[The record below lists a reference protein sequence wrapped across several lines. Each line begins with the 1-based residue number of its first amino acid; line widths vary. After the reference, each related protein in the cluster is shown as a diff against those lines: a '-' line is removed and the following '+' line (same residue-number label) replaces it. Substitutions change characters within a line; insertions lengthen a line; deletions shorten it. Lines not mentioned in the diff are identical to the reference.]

1 MATLTSGSSL
11 DKLKDNDWVRQALFT
26 PHRTHIQANA
36 RDNDGRFSIGQLMF
50 EDTALGGGR
59 FMNPKPQPC
68 RLSDP
73 KVKSLIASVKT
84 DLSVTGS
91 STDKLNPAQTF
102 GMGRWYAEKIN
113 QHQQYITIQVGI
125 PQFNSIGNFMS
136 SFYDPGQAI
145 LANTGS
151 LIDAMAVTLLST
163 VGSVTVWALCPIFS
177 LLSVGFSTGR
187 KAFADLQ
194 NRPLSKFYY
203 ISPQMTMYWS
213 TVQNIINALVVNLK
227 LQGGVAEGDLK
238 RKGTGPTTVEESLT
252 KNDVLK
258 ELGRILPDIYLADG
272 GGIDV
277 RVVANRY
284 ERLAIAHQKKLQGI
298 TERTRGDAPEWED
311 VASDMVEYFKTGLA
325 GPVGTAALAY
335 PTLKSLIDGYRESG
349 KSADLHLID
358 KLMDAVSPQSAPN
371 KKADTVTVDSTSI
384 NSQAAATTGVTSDG
398 YKLSTSVFDYWQ
410 EKKEFWQSEQRDGGQ
425 FVNFAIDYERHAQ
438 ESFSNTPKESDLAAK
453 MNSRARAGRE
463 MLFNTANGNLGD
475 GILPSVVE
483 TLLGVA
489 SIVISG
495 AANAVGMSGLAM
507 LGGKAFV
514 DIPEF
519 WDSSSVTL
527 PSMSYTIPLRSWS
540 GHPVALLQNIYFP
553 MAMWLAL
560 AAPRSAGRNSY
571 TSPYY
576 VKCWQKGYAQCA
588 SGLVTSLS
596 ITRGAGNVGW
606 NAYGNPIAVDLHV
619 TITDM
624 SKMVHIPIGADF
636 SAMDV
641 FSNALIDKPI
651 SMFDEDTAFTD
662 LMAVWASVGLSEQ
675 YYATNRWRI
684 RTAKTKANMNTF
696 FSMNHLLSTISS
708 SQLGQ
713 LNSAIFYKQ
722 SASL

>member
-1 MATLTSGSSL
+1 MLATGSTL
-11 DKLKDNDWVRQALFT
+11 DKLKDSDWVRQALFT
-26 PHRTHIQANA
+26 PHRTNIKANA
-36 RDNDGRFSIGQLMF
+36 RDSSGKFTIGQLMF
-50 EDTALGGGR
+50 EDTALGGSR

-68 RLSDP
+68 RFSDP
-73 KVKSLIASVKT
+73 KVNSLIASVKS
-84 DLSVTGS
+84 DLAVTGS
-91 STDKLNPAQTF
+91 ATDKLNATQTF
-102 GMGRWYAEKIN
+102 GMGRWYSEKIN
-113 QHQQYITIQVGI
+113 QHQQYITLQAGI

-136 SFYDPGQAI
+136 SFYDPGQAT

-151 LIDAMAVTLLST
+151 LIDAMIVNLLST
-163 VGSVTVWALCPIFS
+163 IGAVTVWALCPLFS
-177 LLSVGFSTGR
+177 LASIGLSTGR

-203 ISPQMTMYWS
+203 INPQMTMYWS
-213 TVQNIINALVVNLK
+213 TVQNIVNALVVNLK
-227 LQGGVAEGDLK
+227 LQGGVANGDLK
-238 RKGTGPTTVEESLT
+238 RDGAGPTTVDEDLL

-258 ELGRILPDIYLADG
+258 ELSRILPDIYLADG
-272 GGIDV
+272 GGIDI

-284 ERLAIAHQKKLQGI
+284 ERLAIAHQKKLNGI
-298 TERTRGDAPEWED
+298 KERTRGDAPDWED
-311 VASDMVEYFKTGLA
+311 VASGMVEYFKTGLA
-325 GPVGTAALAY
+325 GPVGAAALAY

-358 KLMDAVSPQSAPN
+358 KLMDDILPQKDPA
-371 KKADTVTVDSTSI
+371 KKADDSAATPTSI
-384 NSQAAATTGVTSDG
+384 NSQASAASIETSDG
-398 YKLSTSVFDYWQ
+398 NKLSTSVFDYWQ
-410 EKKEFWQSEQRDGGQ
+410 EKKEFWQAEQRDGGQ
-425 FVNFAIDYERHAQ
+425 FVNFAIDYERHVQ
-438 ESFSNTPKESDLAAK
+438 ESFSNTPKESDLASK
-453 MNSRARAGRE
+453 MNSKARAGRE

-475 GILPSVVE
+475 GILASTVE
-483 TLLGVA
+483 GFIGAATTVLA
-489 SIVISG
+489 G
-495 AANAVGMSGLAM
+495 AANVVGMSGLAM

-540 GHPVALLQNIYFP
+540 GHPVALLQNIYLP
-553 MAMWLAL
+553 MAMWLGL
-560 AAPRSAGRNSY
+560 TAARSAGRNSY

-588 SGLVTSLS
+588 AGLVTSLS

-624 SKMVHIPIGADF
+624 SKMVHIPISADF
-636 SAMDV
+636 SALDV
-641 FSNALIDKPI
+641 FSTTLLGKPV

-684 RTAKTKANMNTF
+684 RSAKTKANMNTF
-696 FSMNHLLSTISS
+696 FSMNHLLSTISDS
-708 SQLGQ
+708 PLGR